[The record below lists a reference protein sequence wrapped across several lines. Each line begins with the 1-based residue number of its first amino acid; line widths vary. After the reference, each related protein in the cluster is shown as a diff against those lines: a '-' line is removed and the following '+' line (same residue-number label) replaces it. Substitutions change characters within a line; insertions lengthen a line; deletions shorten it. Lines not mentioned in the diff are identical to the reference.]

1 MAMDNLPP
9 VTLLGVL
16 LIAIGIVLVVLPLI
30 AKHIPNVEDIPWII
44 LWVYRTDGFVFAT
57 SPLLIII
64 SIVSVLIHLVTRT
77 RMG

>member
-1 MAMDNLPP
+1 MDNLPP
-9 VTLLGVL
+9 LTLLGVL